1 MKSISLPRA
10 IPRSRMGALR
20 RREAIAGL
28 LFVLPW
34 IISLLVFTAYPVLA
48 AIYFSFTEYN
58 ILEPPRWVGLA
69 NYQKIFTNDPAFWLS
84 VGNTAYYSFISV
96 PLRLA
101 LGLALALILNI
112 QTRGIGIYRTLF
124 YLPALVPPVVSAII
138 FLVLLNPNGLV
149 NSLLESIGL
158 AGPRWFTNPAWS
170 KPALILLSLWPV
182 GIETLIFLAGLKEVP
197 ESLLDAAAIDGAGPW
212 QRFWNVTFP
221 LITPVIL
228 FNLVMGVIYSFQV
241 FDQAMVL
248 GGTSGDPL
256 ESTLVLMVHIYRNA
270 FRYFAMGYASAL
282 GVVLILAILALTLV
296 IFRSARVWVFY
307 AAEDRS

>member
-10 IPRSRMGALR
+10 IPRPRMGALR

-34 IISLLVFTAYPVLA
+34 IISLLVFSAYPVLA
-48 AIYFSFTEYN
+48 AVYFSFTEYN

-149 NSLLESIGL
+149 NSVLESIGL

>member
-10 IPRSRMGALR
+10 IPRPRMGALR

-282 GVVLILAILALTLV
+282 GIVLILAILALTLV

>member
-10 IPRSRMGALR
+10 IPRPRMGALR

>member
-1 MKSISLPRA
+1 M
-10 IPRSRMGALR
+10 
-20 RREAIAGL
+20 
-28 LFVLPW
+28 
-34 IISLLVFTAYPVLA
+34 
-48 AIYFSFTEYN
+48 
-58 ILEPPRWVGLA
+58 
-69 NYQKIFTNDPAFWLS
+69 
-84 VGNTAYYSFISV
+84 
-96 PLRLA
+96 
-101 LGLALALILNI
+101 
-112 QTRGIGIYRTLF
+112 
-124 YLPALVPPVVSAII
+124 
-138 FLVLLNPNGLV
+138 
-149 NSLLESIGL
+149 
-158 AGPRWFTNPAWS
+158 
-170 KPALILLSLWPV
+170 

-212 QRFWNVTFP
+212 QRFWNVTLP

-282 GVVLILAILALTLV
+282 GVVLILAILALTLI

-307 AAEDRS
+307 AAEDRE

>member
-1 MKSISLPRA
+1 MKSISLPSA
-10 IPRSRMGALR
+10 TPRQRMGVLR

-28 LFVLPW
+28 LFILPW
-34 IISLLVFTAYPVLA
+34 IISLLVFTGYPVLA

-58 ILEPPRWVGLA
+58 ILEPPRWVGLT
-69 NYQKIFTNDPAFWLS
+69 NYQKIFTNDPAFWIS
-84 VGNTAYYSFISV
+84 VGNTSYYAFISV

-101 LGLALALILNI
+101 LGLGLALILNI

-138 FLVLLNPNGLV
+138 FLVLLNPNGLL
-149 NSLLESIGL
+149 NSLIESIGL
-158 AGPRWFTNPAWS
+158 PGPRWFTNPAWS

-212 QRFWNVTFP
+212 QRFRNVTLP

-270 FRYFAMGYASAL
+270 FRYFSMGYASAL
-282 GVVLILAILALTLV
+282 GVVLILAILALTLI

-307 AAEDRS
+307 AAEDRE

>member
-1 MKSISLPRA
+1 
-10 IPRSRMGALR
+10 MGALR

>member
-10 IPRSRMGALR
+10 IPRPRMGALR

-138 FLVLLNPNGLV
+138 FLVLLNPNGLL
-149 NSLLESIGL
+149 NSVLESIGL
-158 AGPRWFTNPAWS
+158 PGPRWFTNPAWS

-221 LITPVIL
+221 LITPAML

-282 GVVLILAILALTLV
+282 GIVLILAILALTLV